1 MVKAI
6 IPQEFTMG
14 QREAATEVRVSLL
27 GPKSV
32 LNGDFASTGD
42 LVILGQLD
50 GGRVQAPNVTIGPE
64 AHVCAEIHAGTIR
77 IEGVVVGDI
86 YAEVEAIWHATA
98 TVEGSVHSPQLTIQ
112 EGATINGAIN
122 PDAANGA
129 ANLGHAPQL
138 APLRAARRAR

>member
-1 MVKAI
+1 MS
-6 IPQEFTMG
+6 ERDT
-14 QREAATEVRVSLL
+14 ATTPERVSLL

-32 LNGDFASTGD
+32 LNGDFATTGD

-64 AHVCAEIHAGTIR
+64 AHVSAEIRTGTIR

-86 YAEVEAIWHATA
+86 YAEVAAILHATA
-98 TVEGSVHSPQLTIQ
+98 TVEGSVHTPQLTIQ

-122 PDAANGA
+122 PDSSSGVVELAHMAA
-129 ANLGHAPQL
+129 L
-138 APLRAARRAR
+138 APLRASRRAR